1 MSYRAALIG
10 KTLMAKG
17 VARFL
22 GASGAGNASRG
33 GAFISLNSSEIA
45 QAEIGSSEKII
56 VAAFKSAQ
64 ENAPSVLFIDEFQAL
79 FVERSKS
86 GSGKLSSTLLQCM
99 DDIKQWRRASKS
111 CAVKPGQASTSD
123 KDKSVSANY
132 RADVVVLGATNTPWM
147 IDKAF
152 LRPGRF
158 DRIVHVGLP
167 SQTEREAILKVHMS
181 KMRLSG
187 SEALC
192 TKLSVKTNGFS
203 GAELS
208 ALCRAAAVRCLL
220 ENSERVEEKHFLQ
233 ELVEAEGR
241 SNADLVE
248 RNKHWKP

>member
-1 MSYRAALIG
+1 
-10 KTLMAKG
+10 MAKG
-17 VARFL
+17 VARLL
-22 GASGAGNASRG
+22 GTSGADNTNRG

-56 VAAFKSAQ
+56 AAAFKTAQ

-99 DDIKQWRRASKS
+99 DDIKKWRRANKS
-111 CAVKPGQASTSD
+111 
-123 KDKSVSANY
+123 SVGKTEAADAPT

-147 IDKAF
+147 VDKAF

-167 SQTEREAILKVHMS
+167 SQTERNDILMVHTS

-187 SEALC
+187 SQASLCAL
-192 TKLSVKTNGFS
+192 LSKKTSGFS

-208 ALCRAAAVRCLL
+208 ALCRAAAVRCLV
-220 ENSERVEEKHFLQ
+220 ENSDRLEERHFLK
-233 ELVEAEGR
+233 ELEVVKGS
-241 SNADLVE
+241 SNAELVE
-248 RNKHWKP
+248 RNRQWKP

>member
-1 MSYRAALIG
+1 
-10 KTLMAKG
+10 MAKG
-17 VARFL
+17 VARLL
-22 GASGAGNASRG
+22 GASGAGNTNRG

-56 VAAFKSAQ
+56 AAAFKSAQ

-99 DDIKQWRRASKS
+99 DDIKHWRRANK
-111 CAVKPGQASTSD
+111 
-123 KDKSVSANY
+123 KSVSQAEQAKTPSFSA
-132 RADVVVLGATNTPWM
+132 RAEVVVLGATNTPWM

-167 SQTEREAILKVHMS
+167 SESEREEILTVHTS

-187 SEALC
+187 SPVVLC
-192 TKLSVKTNGFS
+192 RDLSERTGGFS
-203 GAELS
+203 GAELA

-220 ENSERVEEKHFLQ
+220 GNSEKVEDKHFLK
-233 ELVEAEGR
+233 ELEEIKSSSNVE
-241 SNADLVE
+241 LVE
-248 RNKHWKP
+248 RNKQWKP